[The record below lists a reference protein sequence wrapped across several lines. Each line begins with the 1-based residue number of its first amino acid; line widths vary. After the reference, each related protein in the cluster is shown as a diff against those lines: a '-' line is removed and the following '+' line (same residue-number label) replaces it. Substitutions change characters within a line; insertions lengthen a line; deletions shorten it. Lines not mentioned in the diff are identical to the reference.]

1 VDAAEPDTPRFTA
14 VVDNI
19 EQEQTQR
26 ENGNPPG
33 CSSVAQTATQTPGV
47 VLEYPSIDDAAA
59 PVVLRIVVV
68 DTRSVVFSLVACS
81 GFPAEFFTVVR
92 YLPAHDAA
100 VMLCAESWNPRLAYR
115 RRPDFLNH
123 ALRDRPAENGL
134 ICDDGENS

>member
-1 VDAAEPDTPRFTA
+1 MAILPVAAVLPRRQRKPQVLFL
-14 VVDNI
+14 NI
-19 EQEQTQR
+19 QVSMTR
-26 ENGNPPG
+26 RRRWY
-33 CSSVAQTATQTPGV
+33 C
-47 VLEYPSIDDAAA
+47 VLSWY
-59 PVVLRIVVV
+59 
-68 DTRSVVFSLVACS
+68 TRSVVFSLVACS

-92 YLPAHDAA
+92 YLPGHDAA